1 MSEQITTDA
10 ARVLLAASIK
20 HAEQSL
26 LRLIASGQLKHSVAA
41 DPYTALVALAT
52 AAAAIIEG
60 GTVEVALSDLQQVM
74 DFIATDPAYTP
85 DPRFPFDKAQFAAAL
100 NKEA

>member
-10 ARVLLAASIK
+10 ARAVLAAAIK
-20 HAEQSL
+20 YAEQSL
-26 LRLIASGQLKHSVAA
+26 LRFIASGQLKHSVAA

-52 AAAAIIEG
+52 AAVALIEG
-60 GTVEVALSDLQQVM
+60 GTVEVELSDILQVM
-74 DFIATDPAYTP
+74 DFIATDPAYRP